1 MFLAISSCYVTGR
14 IVPAAKREAMK
25 AGEFGMT
32 RTCLAVILAAGESTR
47 MKSSMSKV
55 LHPVGGRPMIAHV
68 VESLVNAGIS
78 SVALVV
84 GRDAEPVT
92 SAAKRGDIEISAFL
106 QTERLGTG
114 HAVLAAKE
122 AIARGYDDILVVFGD
137 TPLITAAPLIAARQ
151 ALAEG
156 NDVVV
161 IGFQTTDPT
170 GYGRLIVENG
180 ELLAIREQKDAS
192 EEERRITYCNGGLM
206 AISGDKA
213 LELLGKIGNT
223 NVKGEYYLTDIVE
236 IVRAGG
242 GKAIAVEAPES
253 ELMGCN
259 NRAELALIEAVW
271 QKRRR
276 HELMVSGVSMI
287 APETVFL
294 AFDTEIGQDVM
305 IEPNVVFG
313 PGVTVES
320 GAVVHAFSH
329 LEGAHVG
336 VGATVGPYA
345 RLRPGANLGPDAKV
359 GNFCEVKK
367 AEIGA
372 GAKINHLT
380 YIGDAFVGEK
390 TNIGAGTITCNYDGV
405 NKHITRIGANAFIGS
420 NSSLVA
426 PVSVGDGALVASG
439 SVVTEDVPADAVAFG
454 RARQEIKPGRAT
466 ILRERYQAE
475 KAARKK

>member
-1 MFLAISSCYVTGR
+1 
-14 IVPAAKREAMK
+14 
-25 AGEFGMT
+25 MT

-55 LHPVGGRPMIAHV
+55 LHPVAGRPMIAHV
-68 VESLVNAGIS
+68 VESLVAASIS

-84 GRDAEPVT
+84 GRDAEQVT
-92 SAAKRGDIEISAFL
+92 SAADRSDIDISAFL

-114 HAVLAAKE
+114 HAVLAAKD
-122 AIARGYDDILVVFGD
+122 AIAKGYDDVLVVFGD
-137 TPLITAAPLIAARQ
+137 TPLITAAPLKAARQ
-151 ALAEG
+151 ALADG

-161 IGFQTTDPT
+161 IGFRTADPT

-192 EEERRITYCNGGLM
+192 EDEKRITYCNGGLM
-206 AISGDKA
+206 AIKGDRA
-213 LELLGKIGNT
+213 LDLLNKIGNA

-236 IVRAGG
+236 IVRAHGG
-242 GKAIAVEAPES
+242 RAIAVEAPEA

-259 NRAELALIEAVW
+259 NRAELALIEAAW

-276 HELMVSGVSMI
+276 QELMVSGVSMI

-294 AFDTEIGQDVM
+294 AFDTQLGQDVM
-305 IEPNVVFG
+305 VEPNVVFG

-320 GAVVHAFSH
+320 GAVIHAFSH
-329 LEGAHVG
+329 LEGAHVSA
-336 VGATVGPYA
+336 GATVGPYA
-345 RLRPGANLGPDAKV
+345 RLRPGANLGADSKV

-380 YIGDAFVGEK
+380 YIGDAYVGEK
-390 TNIGAGTITCNYDGV
+390 ANIGAGTITCNYDGV
-405 NKHITRIGANAFIGS
+405 NKHVTRIGANAFIGS

-439 SVVTEDVPADAVAFG
+439 SVITEDVPADAVAFG
-454 RARQEIKPGRAT
+454 RARQEIKQGRAK

>member
-1 MFLAISSCYVTGR
+1 
-14 IVPAAKREAMK
+14 VPAAKREDMK

-32 RTCLAVILAAGESTR
+32 RKCLAVILAAGESTR
-47 MKSSMSKV
+47 MKSSLSKV
-55 LHPVGGRPMIAHV
+55 LHPVGSRPMIAHV
-68 VESLVNAGIS
+68 VESLVDAGIS

-84 GRDAEPVT
+84 GRDADSVT

-114 HAVLAAKE
+114 HAVLAAKA
-122 AIARGYDDILVVFGD
+122 AIAKGYDDILVVFGD
-137 TPLITAAPLIAARQ
+137 TPLITAAPLMAARK

-161 IGFQTTDPT
+161 IGFRTADPT

-180 ELLAIREQKDAS
+180 ELVAIREQKDAS
-192 EEERRITYCNGGLM
+192 DEERRNTYCNGGLM
-206 AISGDKA
+206 AINGDKA
-213 LELLGKIGNT
+213 LELLGKIGNA

-236 IVRAGG
+236 IVRASG
-242 GKAIAVEAPES
+242 GKAIAVEAPEA

-294 AFDTEIGQDVM
+294 AFDTQIGQDVM

-320 GAVVHAFSH
+320 GAVIHAFSH
-329 LEGAHVG
+329 LEGAHVSA
-336 VGATVGPYA
+336 GATVGPYA
-345 RLRPGANLGPDAKV
+345 RLRPGANLGRDSKV

-372 GAKINHLT
+372 GAKVNHLT

-390 TNIGAGTITCNYDGV
+390 SNIGAGTITCNYDGV